1 MIQIRKNTFETNS
14 SSTHSLIM
22 CDDSEYKALV
32 NEKAFVSGSYGYLDD
47 IIPKDKLLKWL
58 SNSEDA
64 ENWHKYCLEHN
75 LDEDSVND
83 LVDAIKCNFNGEV
96 RMDIHTLD
104 QILNDNYYYETFES
118 SYTTKEGITVHAFG
132 TYGHD

>member
-32 NEKAFVSGSYGYLDD
+32 NEKAFISGSYGFLEE
-47 IIPKDKLLKWL
+47 IVPKDKLLKWV
-58 SNSEDA
+58 SDSYYAED
-64 ENWHKYCLEHN
+64 WHRYCLEHN

-83 LVDAIKCNFNGEV
+83 LVDAIKCNFNDEV
-96 RMDIHTLD
+96 RLDIHTLE
-104 QILNDNYYYETFES
+104 QVLDNYSYETFES